1 MSTNPNQNQQPDPS
15 TPRGGYGGYSGYNPP
30 NPADDPYNAGQQQQ
44 QAGAGSQHSDPNYV
58 YGQGGQQYSGGQQQQ
73 QQYGTGQ
80 QQSNT
85 YVPPSS
91 VGGNYA
97 GQTSSSTD
105 KVARRTAV
113 ISYLGLCFT
122 GIVVLFLGRKN
133 RFIQFHAAQSV
144 VVFTPLVIAYVI
156 LHFIAGILGGIW
168 IVGWI
173 LASILG
179 LVTGLIGV
187 VLVVLWLFLMWQ
199 AYRGSMFRLPIA
211 ANYADALIARF
222 SRRNNTN
229 I

>member
-15 TPRGGYGGYSGYNPP
+15 MPRGGYGGYSGYNPP
-30 NPADDPYNAGQQQQ
+30 NPADDPYNAGQQQ

-80 QQSNT
+80 QQSNA

-91 VGGNYA
+91 VRGSFGGQSSFSIDQSSRRYA
-97 GQTSSSTD
+97 L
-105 KVARRTAV
+105 

-122 GIVVLFLGRKN
+122 GIVIFFFGRKN

-144 VVFTPLVIAYVI
+144 VVFTPIVVVYWVLQFLGGFLGHLPLLGLLLGPIFGLV
-156 LHFIAGILGGIW
+156 AGI
-168 IVGWI
+168 VFF
-173 LASILG
+173 
-179 LVTGLIGV
+179 IGV
-187 VLVVLWLFLMWQ
+187 ILWLFLMWQ
-199 AYRGSMFRLPIA
+199 AYRGSTFRLPIA

-222 SRRNNTN
+222 SRKNNTN